1 MADLKLERLVWR
13 IEEKIPPLTR
23 MKHAFRVATTDVGR
37 VAEVE
42 RVAGDGA
49 WKQMAAE
56 RSTGKKAL
64 FVTPRYWPIHV
75 GWELA
80 FAWLAS
86 RAGYDPSFLTCGGI
100 VPVCDA
106 HRKEHHKGLFCK
118 RCRDSIY
125 RMFEA
130 GGMPYSDMGQYIDA
144 DRVGRSAMIRVSTMP
159 IEKIVSYEVDGLP
172 LGEWITASLTRH
184 VRGELNDEP
193 YTLEAARLFL
203 ASGLVI
209 YEAAEKVLDQGWD
222 IVFMLC
228 GKFLHERIFY
238 ELARRRGIDV
248 FVYERGYLPDTLVM
262 SMNEF
267 VDIREDRSWPCEYE
281 PTEGELLTADRY
293 LADRRNGNLGLIS
306 SLWPEIE
313 DDTESIRR
321 ELDLPEGRS
330 ITILCSNIIWDTAAV
345 GREVGFTSLFDW
357 VCSCIE
363 SFCQKPDD
371 TLVIRI
377 HPGEARAPQ
386 KTLARLQD
394 LIVERYPDLP
404 ANVRVVPPESLL
416 STYSLVEIA
425 DRVIVYSTTVG
436 LEAARLGKQVL
447 VCGKTNYRGKGFTTD
462 IESREHLQETLAQ
475 PARELAADEI
485 DLCRK
490 YAWHFF
496 FNVNVPFPL
505 LHEHKPAMFR
515 YTFDNVTDLFAPD
528 HPFATYF
535 TAELARR
542 PTRLLLKRR
551 Q

>member
-1 MADLKLERLVWR
+1 MADLKLERIVWR

-49 WKQMAAE
+49 WKPMADE
-56 RSTGKKAL
+56 LSTGKKAL
-64 FVTPRYWPIHV
+64 FVTPRFWPIHV

-80 FAWLAS
+80 FAWLVS
-86 RAGYDPSFLTCGGI
+86 RAGYDPTFLTCGGI
-100 VPVCDA
+100 TPICDGY
-106 HRKEHHKGLFCK
+106 RKEHHLGLFCK
-118 RCRDSIY
+118 RCRDSVC

-130 GGMPYSDMGQYIDA
+130 GGMPYSDMGQYIDR
-144 DRVGRSAMIRVSTMP
+144 DRVARSAMMRVSTMS
-159 IEKIVSYEVDGLP
+159 IEKIVSFQINGLP
-172 LGEWITASLTRH
+172 LGEWIATPLTRH
-184 VRGELNDEP
+184 VRGELNGEP

-203 ASGLVI
+203 ASGLAV
-209 YEAAEKVLDQGWD
+209 YEAARKVLDQGWD
-222 IVFMLC
+222 MVFMVC

-267 VDIREDRSWPCEYE
+267 VDIKEDRSWPCEYE
-281 PTEGELLTADRY
+281 PTEEELLKADRY
-293 LADRRNGNLGLIS
+293 LAGRRNGDLGLIS
-306 SLWPEIE
+306 TLWPEIE
-313 DDTESIRR
+313 NDTETIRR
-321 ELDLPEGRS
+321 ELELPEGRPV
-330 ITILCSNIIWDTAAV
+330 TVLCSNIIWDTAAV
-345 GREVGFTSLFDW
+345 GREVGFTSLLDW
-357 VCSCIE
+357 VWACIE
-363 SFCQKPDD
+363 SFRQKPDE

-377 HPGEARAPQ
+377 HPGEARASQ
-386 KTLARLQD
+386 KTLARLRD
-394 LIVERYPDLP
+394 LIDEQYPHLP
-404 ANVRVVPPESLL
+404 SNVRVVPPESLL

-462 IESREHLQETLAQ
+462 IESRDHLQKVLAQ
-475 PARELAADEI
+475 PACRLTAHEI

-515 YTFDNVTDLFAPD
+515 YTFDNVTDLFVPD

-535 TAELARR
+535 TTELARR
-542 PTRLLLKRR
+542 PKRMLAR
-551 Q
+551 R